1 MAFSMTV
8 KQVFNFADGRTILTG
23 PVEGDVAS
31 IQPGRYGLFQDKM
44 LVREVEVEG
53 EMMPRTTQGVHQ
65 ERAVSIL
72 ERIGLPSGEPRSG
85 LMLAD
90 LS

>member
-1 MAFSMTV
+1 MAFSMAV
-8 KQVFNFADGRTILTG
+8 KQVFNFADGRTVLAG
-23 PVEGDVAS
+23 LVEGDAPV
-31 IQPGRYGLFQDKM
+31 IRPGRYGLYQGKM

-53 EMMPRTTQGVHQ
+53 EMMPRTTHGVRE
-65 ERAVSIL
+65 ERAVSIV
-72 ERIGLPSGEPRSG
+72 ERIGLPSGEPQDG

>member
-8 KQVFNFADGRTILTG
+8 KQVFNLADGRTVLAG

-31 IQPGRYGLFQDKM
+31 IQSGRYGLYQGKT
-44 LVREVEVEG
+44 LVCAVEVEG
-53 EMMPRTTQGVHQ
+53 EMMPRTTRGLCTQ
-65 ERAVSIL
+65 RAVSIA
-72 ERIGLPSGEPRSG
+72 ERVGLPSGEPRGG
-85 LMLAD
+85 LMLTD